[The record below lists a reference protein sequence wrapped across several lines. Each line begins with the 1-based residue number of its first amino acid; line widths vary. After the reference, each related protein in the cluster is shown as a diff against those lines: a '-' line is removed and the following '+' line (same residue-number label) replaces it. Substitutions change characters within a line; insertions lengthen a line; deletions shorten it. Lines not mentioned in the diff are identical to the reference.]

1 MVSFKRD
8 GREMVI
14 RRPNLTTFRALTDND
29 RGNGSGFERAQWMA
43 AGRMPCDRYV
53 GRGDCRWQGIEATYS
68 YELADAKHTPVTVHY
83 EVDAA
88 LRVHL
93 TVEYPGEAD
102 AATLPAFGLEWILP
116 KQYDRLRF
124 YGLGPEETYS
134 DRLHGAK
141 LGVFS
146 RTAAEDCAP
155 YLLPQETGNHEQV
168 RWAES
173 PTNTATACA

>member
-1 MVSFKRD
+1 
-8 GREMVI
+8 
-14 RRPNLTTFRALTDND
+14 
-29 RGNGSGFERAQWMA
+29 MA
-43 AGRMPCDRYV
+43 AGRYARVTGTSVEETAD
-53 GRGDCRWQGIEATYS
+53 GKGLKATYS

-124 YGLGPEETYS
+124 YGLGPEETYA

-146 RTAAEDCAP
+146 
-155 YLLPQETGNHEQV
+155 LSLIHI
-168 RWAES
+168 
-173 PTNTATACA
+173 